1 LTTQQNFLSAALIS
15 AVLVTFAGCSTPI
28 KKDESPAA
36 AAATPASA
44 STPASAPAAAES
56 AVAKVTVPDHLDPNS
71 ALRRENSVFF
81 EFDKF
86 SIPAKDVV
94 TVDRHAKYLVAR
106 PSLSIK
112 IEGNADER
120 GGREYN
126 LALGQKRADAVKQA
140 LKLAGVKEDQ
150 MESVSFGKEKPVAQG
165 HDEAAWAQN
174 RRADIVY
181 PSK

>member
-1 LTTQQNFLSAALIS
+1 MTTQQNFLSAALIS
-15 AVLVTFAGCSTPI
+15 AFLVTFAGCSTPI

-36 AAATPASA
+36 ATATPASA

-86 SIPAKDVV
+86 SMPTKDVA

-140 LKLAGVKEDQ
+140 LKLAGVKDDQ

>member
-1 LTTQQNFLSAALIS
+1 MNAKLNLLSIAL
-15 AVLVTFAGCSTPI
+15 VLGTLAGCSSTPM
-28 KKDESPAA
+28 KEAA
-36 AAATPASA
+36 APAESVATA
-44 STPASAPAAAES
+44 APAAPAPMAPPAES
-56 AVAKVTVPDHLDPNS
+56 AVAKVTIPDHLDPNS
-71 ALRRENSVFF
+71 AIRRDHSVFF
-81 EFDKF
+81 EFDKYTIQ
-86 SIPAKDVV
+86 SNYVAV
-94 TVDRHAKYLVAR
+94 VDRHAKYLVAH

-150 MESVSFGKEKPVAQG
+150 MESVSFGKEKPVALG
-165 HDEAAWAQN
+165 HDEAAWSQN
-174 RRADIVY
+174 RRADIAY

>member
-1 LTTQQNFLSAALIS
+1 MNSKFVLVLIASAI
-15 AVLVTFAGCSTPI
+15 AVLAGCSSAPKKEEPTPVAAVAPSPAPTPI
-28 KKDESPAA
+28 PT
-36 AAATPASA
+36 TP
-44 STPASAPAAAES
+44 PAES

-71 ALRRENSVFF
+71 AIRRENSVFF

-86 SIPAKDVV
+86 SISSKDVAI
-94 TVDRHAKYLVAR
+94 VDRHAKYLLAH
-106 PSLSIK
+106 PSLIIK

-140 LKLAGVKEDQ
+140 LKLSGVKDSQ
-150 MESVSFGKEKPVAQG
+150 MESVSFGKEKPVALG

-181 PSK
+181 PTN